1 MIIYLDQNKW
11 IELAKMVHGKDKSAR
26 AKRVLRDFEAASDGR
41 HAELPLSSF
50 HYIEASRI
58 SNVDRKVR
66 LGAVMWRFSRGV
78 TIIGY
83 PAVVRNELEV
93 ALAKH
98 FPQITAGSI
107 SILGRGHA
115 HAFCAPPLQGVLA
128 HIEEEV
134 ERSMLV
140 GNQALSI
147 KPLASHS
154 IKYREHFREHL
165 ATLHTRYKNVPKEL
179 RENWLYAMSMI
190 DILNA
195 INDMI
200 HKHRLPKEALEGL
213 GEQKLKQVI
222 DDMPTRRVDVH
233 LHKQVLR
240 NSSYVARPTDLEDW
254 GSLAVASSYCDVVVC
269 EKHMADML
277 KRDGFRTQARI
288 EVDLENT
295 FALFKGG

>member
-1 MIIYLDQNKW
+1 
-11 IELAKMVHGKDKSAR
+11 
-26 AKRVLRDFEAASDGR
+26 
-41 HAELPLSSF
+41 
-50 HYIEASRI
+50 
-58 SNVDRKVR
+58 
-66 LGAVMWRFSRGV
+66 
-78 TIIGY
+78 
-83 PAVVRNELEV
+83 
-93 ALAKH
+93 
-98 FPQITAGSI
+98 
-107 SILGRGHA
+107 
-115 HAFCAPPLQGVLA
+115 
-128 HIEEEV
+128 
-134 ERSMLV
+134 MLV